1 LDFSRPVEIATIKEC
16 LELAIQ
22 APTASN
28 SQNWHFV
35 VVTDLGKKQKIAEFY
50 RQAWKIYLDMP
61 VSAPRLYQ
69 DDPVL
74 GPVQERVVSSGE
86 YLVQH
91 LEEAPAFVIP
101 CVEARVEKVEAPMA
115 VIMQASTYG
124 SIIPATWSFMLAARS
139 RGLGT
144 CWTTLHLMYEKE
156 VAALLDIPFEK
167 VTQVALIPVA
177 YTRGTEF
184 KPAARKPLEEVLHL
198 EAW

>member
-1 LDFSRPVEIATIKEC
+1 VEIGIIKEC
-16 LELAIQ
+16 LELALQ

-35 VVTDLGKKQKIAEFY
+35 VVTDFDKKQKIAELY

-61 VSAPRLYQ
+61 VAAPRLYQ
-69 DDPVL
+69 DDPIL

-86 YLVQH
+86 YLTQH
-91 LEEAPAFVIP
+91 LEEAPIFVIP
-101 CVEARVEKVEAPMA
+101 CVEGRVEEVEASMA

-124 SIIPATWSFMLAARS
+124 SIIPAAWSFMLAARS

-144 CWTTLHLMYEKE
+144 CWTTLHLMYEKD
-156 VAALLDIPFEK
+156 VAGILDIPFEK

-177 YTRGTEF
+177 YTRGTQF
-184 KPAARKPLEEVLHL
+184 KPAARKPLEDVLHL
-198 EAW
+198 ESW